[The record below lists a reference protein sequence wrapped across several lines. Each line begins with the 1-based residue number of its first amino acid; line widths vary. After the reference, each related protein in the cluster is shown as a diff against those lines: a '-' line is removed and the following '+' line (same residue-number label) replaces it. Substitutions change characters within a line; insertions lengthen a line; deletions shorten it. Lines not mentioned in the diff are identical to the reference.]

1 MPTLTPHANARPP
14 GAWRLAS
21 SVPGADV
28 TLSFWRRQP
37 SRIVWLVIA
46 AASIGAIFAAWWSA
60 TRPDGPISPLFLP
73 PPLEVWDAFVRL
85 WVRPYL
91 GSSLGQHVLSSLQVV
106 LGGWLLAGLV
116 GIPIGIAMGWW
127 RKARWIMF
135 PIFQLLRP
143 VPPLAWI
150 PLAILWLGIGD
161 SARIFVVF
169 IAAIVPWVMN
179 SMQAV
184 YSIDSLLIRA
194 AMTLGASDTQILRRV
209 VCRTALPTL
218 VAGARISLGNAW
230 TTLVAAELVAA
241 SAGLGYIALNAS
253 RTLEMGILLVAM
265 AIIGVL
271 GALFSVGMMALT
283 RLLAPW
289 AAEEATR

>member
-1 MPTLTPHANARPP
+1 MR
-14 GAWRLAS
+14 
-21 SVPGADV
+21 
-28 TLSFWRRQP
+28 TLSAPSRWLGSAPDGDTTLPFWRRQP
-37 SRIVWLVIA
+37 GHGQWLAIALLSLGAMFAVWW
-46 AASIGAIFAAWWSA
+46 FA

-73 PPLEVWDAFVRL
+73 PPQEVWDAFVRL
-85 WVRPYL
+85 WSRPYL
-91 GSSLGQHVLSSLQVV
+91 GSTLGRHIGASLQVAI
-106 LGGWLLAGLV
+106 GGWLLAGLV
-116 GIPIGIAMGWW
+116 GLPLGIAMGWW
-127 RKARWIMF
+127 KKARWIVF

-184 YSIDSLLIRA
+184 YSIDGILVRA
-194 AMTLGASDTQILRRV
+194 ALTLGASDRQILTRV

-218 VAGARISLGNAW
+218 VAGARIALGNAW

-241 SAGLGYIALNAS
+241 TAGLGYIALNAS

-265 AIIGVL
+265 VVIGLL
-271 GALFSVGMMALT
+271 GALFSFGMQALT
-283 RLLAPW
+283 RWVAPW
-289 AAEEATR
+289 ARDGVGR